1 VMDPVRPVTGTLPLA
16 ILSKASTLVIADK
29 GNLSLVLG
37 LSAVE
42 PAVYGLRLLVSF
54 SASS

>member
-1 VMDPVRPVTGTLPLA
+1 MDPVRPVIGTLPLA
-16 ILSKASTLVIADK
+16 ILSTASTLVIADK
-29 GNLSLVLG
+29 GSLSLVLG